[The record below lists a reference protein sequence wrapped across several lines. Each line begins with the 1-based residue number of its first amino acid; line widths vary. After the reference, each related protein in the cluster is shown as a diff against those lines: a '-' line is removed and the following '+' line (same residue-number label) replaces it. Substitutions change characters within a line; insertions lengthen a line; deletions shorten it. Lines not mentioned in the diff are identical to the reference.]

1 MLNRGI
7 VYKEEGFVSDVAE
20 IVVHGRHVEVSKR
33 FREHV
38 HSKLDR
44 IDKFGIP
51 LRRVDVEVSKEANP
65 RLADRAFE
73 VELTTRAN
81 GAVIRA
87 EAAASDKYAAL
98 DIAYGRLEQ
107 RLRRAADKNRFHR
120 HGADA
125 VRSPRAAGFDNLE
138 TPAAEVPELEDDL
151 DEDTVW
157 EQGPVVVREK
167 SHETVPM
174 SVEQA
179 VTEMEMVGHDFF
191 LFIDEDSGDPVVVYR
206 RRGFDYGLIRVH
218 TADEAQPAEESA

>member
-1 MLNRGI
+1 M
-7 VYKEEGFVSDVAE
+7 SDVAE
-20 IVVHGRHVEVSKR
+20 IVVHGRHIEVSRR

-38 HSKLDR
+38 HNKLER

-51 LRRVDVEVSKEANP
+51 LRRVDVEVSKESNP

-107 RLRRAADKNRFHR
+107 RLRRAADKSRYHR
-120 HGADA
+120 HGVEAT
-125 VRSPRAAGFDNLE
+125 RSPRAAGFDNLE
-138 TPAAEVPELEDDL
+138 APAVEVDEVVEDDT
-151 DEDTVW
+151 DPDTVW
-157 EQGPVVVREK
+157 EHGPLVVRQK
-167 SHETVPM
+167 THETAPM

-179 VTEMEMVGHDFF
+179 VTAMEMVGHDFF
-191 LFIDEDSGDPVVVYR
+191 LFIDENTDAPAVVYR

-218 TADEAQPAEESA
+218 AREDVEESA

>member
-1 MLNRGI
+1 
-7 VYKEEGFVSDVAE
+7 VSDVAE
-20 IVVHGRHVEVSKR
+20 IVVHGRHVEVSRR

-38 HSKLDR
+38 HNKLER

-81 GAVIRA
+81 GSVIRA

-107 RLRRAADKNRFHR
+107 RLRRAADKTHR
-120 HGADA
+120 HGAESI
-125 VRSPRAAGFDNLE
+125 RRPRAAGLDNLE
-138 TPAAEVPELEDDL
+138 TPPAEMEAVA
-151 DEDTVW
+151 DEPDDTVW
-157 EQGPVVVREK
+157 EQGPVIVREK
-167 SHETVPM
+167 THETVPM

-179 VTEMEMVGHDFF
+179 VTQMEMIGHDFF
-191 LFIDEDSGDPVVVYR
+191 LFIDEKSGDPAVVYR

-218 TADEAQPAEESA
+218 AADERSEESA

>member
-1 MLNRGI
+1 
-7 VYKEEGFVSDVAE
+7 VSDVAE
-20 IVVHGRHVEVSKR
+20 IVVHGRHLEVSRR

-38 HSKLDR
+38 HSKLER

-51 LRRVDVEVSKEANP
+51 LHRVDVEVSKESNP

-81 GAVIRA
+81 GSVIRA

-107 RLRRAADKNRFHR
+107 RLRRAADKTRFHR
-120 HGADA
+120 HGVEAT
-125 VRSPRAAGFDNLE
+125 RSPRAAGFDNLE
-138 TPAAEVPELEDDL
+138 TPAEAEVLEEDL
-151 DEDTVW
+151 DSDTVW
-157 EQGPVVVREK
+157 EQGPLVVREK
-167 SHETVPM
+167 SHQTVPM
-174 SVEQA
+174 SVERA

-191 LFIDEDSGDPVVVYR
+191 LFIDENTGDPAVVYR

-218 TADEAQPAEESA
+218 TSDDEVEESA

>member
-1 MLNRGI
+1 M
-7 VYKEEGFVSDVAE
+7 SDVAE
-20 IVVHGRHVEVSKR
+20 IVVHGRHVEVSRR

-38 HSKLDR
+38 HSKLER

-81 GAVIRA
+81 GSVIRA

-107 RLRRAADKNRFHR
+107 RLRRAADKTRYHR

-138 TPAAEVPELEDDL
+138 TPPSEADL
-151 DEDTVW
+151 AGAVSDDEDTVW

-191 LFIDEDSGDPVVVYR
+191 LFIDVNSGDPVVVYR

-218 TADEAQPAEESA
+218 TVEGDERVEESA

>member
-1 MLNRGI
+1 M
-7 VYKEEGFVSDVAE
+7 SDIAE

-38 HSKLDR
+38 HSKLER
-44 IDKFGIP
+44 IDKFGLP
-51 LRRVDVEVSKEANP
+51 LTRVDVEVSKEANP

-87 EAAASDKYAAL
+87 EAAAPDKYAAL

-107 RLRRAADKNRFHR
+107 RLRRAADKNRYHR
-120 HGADA
+120 HGADS
-125 VRSPRAAGFDNLE
+125 VRSPRAVGFENLE
-138 TPAAEVPELEDDL
+138 APVEVEDTRDAV
-151 DEDTVW
+151 DVEVVDDTVW
-157 EQGPVVVREK
+157 EQGPMVVREK
-167 SHETVPM
+167 SHRTVPM

-179 VTEMEMVGHDFF
+179 VNEMEMIGHDFF
-191 LFIDEDSGDPVVVYR
+191 LFIDEQSGDPAVVYR

-218 TADEAQPAEESA
+218 TDEEDLGEESA

>member
-1 MLNRGI
+1 M
-7 VYKEEGFVSDVAE
+7 SDVAE
-20 IVVHGRHVEVSKR
+20 IVVHGRHIEVSRR

-38 HSKLDR
+38 HNKLER

-51 LRRVDVEVSKEANP
+51 LRRVDVEVSKESNP

-81 GAVIRA
+81 GSVIRA

-107 RLRRAADKNRFHR
+107 RLRRAADKTRYHR
-120 HGADA
+120 HGAEA
-125 VRSPRAAGFDNLE
+125 TRSPRATGFDNLE
-138 TPAAEVPELEDDL
+138 IPAAEVEDVVEEEVDA
-151 DEDTVW
+151 DTVW
-157 EQGPVVVREK
+157 EHGPLVVREK
-167 SHETVPM
+167 THETSPM

-179 VTEMEMVGHDFF
+179 VTAMEMVGHDFF
-191 LFIDEDSGDPVVVYR
+191 LFIDQDTDAPAVVYR

-218 TADEAQPAEESA
+218 APEDVEESA